1 MRDPITLACDD
12 CKRRNYIKTKN
23 KRLHPDRVEMPK
35 VSWPSRR
42 ELRDSTVVVI
52 VMTLIL
58 AGIVY
63 VFDKIYVFGLERLFR
78 AG

>member
-1 MRDPITLACDD
+1 MSLVQRTAEFLKEVRIE
-12 CKRRNYIKTKN
+12 
-23 KRLHPDRVEMPK
+23 VPK

-52 VMTLIL
+52 VMTLIM
-58 AGIVY
+58 AAIVWALDSML
-63 VFDKIYVFGLERLFR
+63 VLGLRQLFR